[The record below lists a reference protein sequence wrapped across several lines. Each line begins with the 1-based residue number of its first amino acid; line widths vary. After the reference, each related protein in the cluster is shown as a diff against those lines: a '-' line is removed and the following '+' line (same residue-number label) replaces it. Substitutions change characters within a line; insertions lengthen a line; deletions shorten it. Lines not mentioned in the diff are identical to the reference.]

1 MDFLVVG
8 ELFAID
14 NFIDAVKNFAVGG
27 AVVGGEYIGVIVHVH
42 PFEDGYRCFS

>member
-8 ELFAID
+8 VIGAID

-27 AVVGGEYIGVIVHVH
+27 AVVGSEYIGVIAHGVLS
-42 PFEDGYRCFS
+42 FFDGYWFS